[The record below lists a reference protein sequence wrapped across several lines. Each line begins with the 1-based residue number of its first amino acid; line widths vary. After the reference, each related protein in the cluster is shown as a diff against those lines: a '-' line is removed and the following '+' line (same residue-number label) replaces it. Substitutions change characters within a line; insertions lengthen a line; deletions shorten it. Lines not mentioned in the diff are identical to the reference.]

1 MPLLNILE
9 SDFRLPS
16 KVCILAPGPR
26 GRPHYAEIPDDY
38 LVIALSKAVLIP
50 QVQADI
56 WMMHHTNQDWFD
68 EANAVF
74 DGVCIFKYEPA
85 RAVEDKLGEKACYCY
100 DPLQGND
107 RMERRQG
114 VDGRIR
120 GGASVAGHALQ
131 IAYTFGVKDILLCG
145 VDMSGNGYF
154 DESIN
159 VRPEHGETWSF
170 VSLLNPMIRW
180 MIEEQGINITTLSPT
195 KLDVPTYRPLDTILQ
210 PAPHDGL
217 QEEV

>member
-1 MPLLNILE
+1 MPLLNILD
-9 SDFRLPS
+9 SDFALPS

-26 GRPHYAEIPDDY
+26 GRPHYARIPDDY

-50 QVQADI
+50 QVEADI
-56 WMMHHTNQDWFD
+56 WMMHHTHQDWFD
-68 EANAVF
+68 EANARF
-74 DGVCIFKYEPA
+74 DGVCIFKEAPA
-85 RAVEDKLGEKACYCY
+85 RAVAHKLGDAVCYCY
-100 DPLQGND
+100 NPLQGED
-107 RMERRQG
+107 RMEQCRC

-170 VSLLNPMIRW
+170 VYLLNPMIRW
-180 MIEEQGINITTLSPT
+180 MIDEQSLRIATLSPT
-195 KLDVPTYRPLDTILQ
+195 KLDVPRYQPDQ
-210 PAPHDGL
+210 PALDQSL
-217 QEEV
+217 